1 MGAGR
6 PPGPLCVTKRGSRI
20 DEGTL
25 CRQQSPTPGPL
36 GIGPASSLLPD
47 MSHHSDTLSD
57 WGRKAGKWV
66 SDVGDSAAGHS
77 KSLLLT
83 VVDLLPL
90 KEESP
95 FSTALLK
102 HYVERIGNAYELQN
116 IPVPWQ
122 EWIVKATAG
131 RAGKHAD
138 LNPYNSGLFDL
149 RNSLGHFDVEVKP
162 GSTSKTK
169 KYLIF
174 DTYQFGFIPNDKA
187 QRGRHGFPMGS
198 VTGWR
203 LDAARKLLPSTEY
216 QNPGGFKEKW
226 EIKVVGAET
235 ILFIPQQYLAEQGK
249 PFPVSGVF
257 ER

>member
-1 MGAGR
+1 
-6 PPGPLCVTKRGSRI
+6 
-20 DEGTL
+20 
-25 CRQQSPTPGPL
+25 
-36 GIGPASSLLPD
+36 
-47 MSHHSDTLSD
+47 MSHVSDTLSD
-57 WGRKAGKWV
+57 WGKKAGKWV
-66 SDVGDSAAGHS
+66 SDVGDSATGHS

-102 HYVERIGNAYELQN
+102 HYVERSGSVYELQN

-122 EWIVKATAG
+122 EWIARATAG
-131 RAGKHAD
+131 RPGKHAN
-138 LNPYNSGLFDL
+138 LSPYNSGLFDL

-162 GSTSKTK
+162 GSTPKTK

-174 DTYQFGFIPNDKA
+174 DIYQFGFIPNDKA
-187 QRGRHGFPMGS
+187 QRGRHGFPMGN
-198 VTGWR
+198 VTGWK

-226 EIKVVGAET
+226 QIKVVGAET
-235 ILFIPQQYLAEQGK
+235 ILFIPQQYLANQGK